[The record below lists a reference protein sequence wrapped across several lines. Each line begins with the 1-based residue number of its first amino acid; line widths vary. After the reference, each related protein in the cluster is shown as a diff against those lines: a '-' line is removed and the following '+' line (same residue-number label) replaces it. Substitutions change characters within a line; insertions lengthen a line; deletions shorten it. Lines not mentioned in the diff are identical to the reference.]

1 MRRYRMKNTKK
12 EVPTVNETVDTS
24 KETKIIDKETLPN
37 LMKTDQLIEYC
48 GYVKNCCSDLGT
60 KNDSAEGWDDYINFQ
75 EEEKRTNSNSKLNK
89 TLFKTTK
96 HKVEVNPDKPIED
109 MKKTLDEMKAAA
121 LKVSFVSVKD
131 IPENETLPIRV
142 GNSYIALDKLD
153 IQMVF
158 EWVASKLTDIAI
170 NKAKS
175 NNSDQVRINIKGIG
189 DIIFGRNN
197 LIGTVTNSHIF
208 LPIVANDHNAH
219 CSENDCKGCPYNK
232 VCSPGR

>member
-1 MRRYRMKNTKK
+1 MKNVKK

-24 KETKIIDKETLPN
+24 KETKTIDKETLPN
-37 LMKTDQLIEYC
+37 LMKE
-48 GYVKNCCSDLGT
+48 
-60 KNDSAEGWDDYINFQ
+60 AEKQIDP
-75 EEEKRTNSNSKLNK
+75 SLKLNSRMENV
-89 TLFKTTK
+89 FKTTK
-96 HKVEVNPDKPIED
+96 QKAKVNPDKPIED
-109 MKKTLDEMKAAA
+109 MKKTLDEMKAAV

-197 LIGTVTNSHIF
+197 LIGTVTNSRIF
-208 LPIVANDHNAH
+208 LPRQLATIDHNTH
-219 CSENDCKGCPYNK
+219 CSENDCNGCPYNK
-232 VCSPGR
+232 VCSPER

>member
-1 MRRYRMKNTKK
+1 MKNTKK
-12 EVPTVNETVDTS
+12 EVPIVNETVDTS
-24 KETKIIDKETLPN
+24 KETKIIGKETLPN
-37 LMKTDQLIEYC
+37 LMK
-48 GYVKNCCSDLGT
+48 V
-60 KNDSAEGWDDYINFQ
+60 AEKQI
-75 EEEKRTNSNSKLNK
+75 NSNSKLNK
-89 TLFKTTK
+89 TVFKTTK
-96 HKVEVNPDKPIED
+96 HKVEVDPDKPIED
-109 MKKTLDEMKAAA
+109 MKKTLDEMKAAV

-170 NKAKS
+170 NKAKT

-197 LIGTVTNSHIF
+197 LIGTVTNSRIF

>member
-1 MRRYRMKNTKK
+1 MKNTKK
-12 EVPTVNETVDTS
+12 EVPTVNETVYTS

-37 LMKTDQLIEYC
+37 L
-48 GYVKNCCSDLGT
+48 VKE
-60 KNDSAEGWDDYINFQ
+60 AEKQI
-75 EEEKRTNSNSKLNK
+75 NSNSKLNK
-89 TLFKTTK
+89 TVFKTTK
-96 HKVEVNPDKPIED
+96 HKVEVNPEKPIED

-175 NNSDQVRINIKGIG
+175 NNSDQVRINIKGIT
-189 DIIFGRNN
+189 RM
-197 LIGTVTNSHIF
+197 T
-208 LPIVANDHNAH
+208 
-219 CSENDCKGCPYNK
+219 
-232 VCSPGR
+232 

>member
-1 MRRYRMKNTKK
+1 MKNTKK

-37 LMKTDQLIEYC
+37 LMK
-48 GYVKNCCSDLGT
+48 
-60 KNDSAEGWDDYINFQ
+60 

-96 HKVEVNPDKPIED
+96 HKVEVNPEKPIED

-170 NKAKS
+170 NKAKT

-197 LIGTVTNSHIF
+197 LIGTVTNSRIF
-208 LPIVANDHNAH
+208 LPIVTNDHNTH

>member
-1 MRRYRMKNTKK
+1 MKNTKK

-24 KETKIIDKETLPN
+24 KETKTIGNETLPN
-37 LMKTDQLIEYC
+37 LMKE
-48 GYVKNCCSDLGT
+48 
-60 KNDSAEGWDDYINFQ
+60 AEKQIDP
-75 EEEKRTNSNSKLNK
+75 SLKLNSRMENV
-89 TLFKTTK
+89 FKTTK
-96 HKVEVNPDKPIED
+96 HKVEVDPEKPIED

-197 LIGTVTNSHIF
+197 LIGTVTNSRIF
-208 LPIVANDHNAH
+208 LPIVTNDHNTH

>member
-1 MRRYRMKNTKK
+1 MKNTKK

-24 KETKIIDKETLPN
+24 KETKIIGKETLPN
-37 LMKTDQLIEYC
+37 LMK
-48 GYVKNCCSDLGT
+48 
-60 KNDSAEGWDDYINFQ
+60 

-96 HKVEVNPDKPIED
+96 HKVEVNPEKPIED

-131 IPENETLPIRV
+131 IPENEILPIRV

-197 LIGTVTNSHIF
+197 LIGTVTNSRIF
-208 LPIVANDHNAH
+208 LPIVTNDHNTH

>member
-1 MRRYRMKNTKK
+1 MKNTKK
-12 EVPTVNETVDTS
+12 EVPTVNKTVDTS
-24 KETKIIDKETLPN
+24 KETKIIGKETLPN
-37 LMKTDQLIEYC
+37 LMK
-48 GYVKNCCSDLGT
+48 
-60 KNDSAEGWDDYINFQ
+60 

-96 HKVEVNPDKPIED
+96 HKVEVNLEKPIED
-109 MKKTLDEMKAAA
+109 MKKTLDEMKSAA

-197 LIGTVTNSHIF
+197 LIGTVTNSRIF
-208 LPIVANDHNAH
+208 LPIVANDHNTH
-219 CSENDCKGCPYNK
+219 CSENDCNGCPYNK

>member
-1 MRRYRMKNTKK
+1 MKNTKK

-37 LMKTDQLIEYC
+37 LMK
-48 GYVKNCCSDLGT
+48 
-60 KNDSAEGWDDYINFQ
+60 

-96 HKVEVNPDKPIED
+96 HKVEVNPEKPIED

-170 NKAKS
+170 NKAKT

-197 LIGTVTNSHIF
+197 LIGTVTNSRIF
-208 LPIVANDHNAH
+208 LPIVTNDHNTH

-232 VCSPGR
+232 ICSPGR

>member
-1 MRRYRMKNTKK
+1 MKNTKK

-24 KETKIIDKETLPN
+24 KETKTIGNETLPN
-37 LMKTDQLIEYC
+37 LMKE
-48 GYVKNCCSDLGT
+48 
-60 KNDSAEGWDDYINFQ
+60 AEKQIDP
-75 EEEKRTNSNSKLNK
+75 SLKLNSRMENV
-89 TLFKTTK
+89 FKTTRP
-96 HKVEVNPDKPIED
+96 KVKVNSDKPIED

-131 IPENETLPIRV
+131 IPENEILPIRV
-142 GNSYIALDKLD
+142 GNSYIVLDKLD

-197 LIGTVTNSHIF
+197 LIGTVTNSRIF
-208 LPIVANDHNAH
+208 LPIVANDHNTH
-219 CSENDCKGCPYNK
+219 CSENDCNCCPYNK
-232 VCSPGR
+232 VCCPVR

>member
-1 MRRYRMKNTKK
+1 MKNTKK

-60 KNDSAEGWDDYINFQ
+60 KNDSDEGWDDYINFQ

-96 HKVEVNPDKPIED
+96 HKVEVNPDKSIED

-197 LIGTVTNSHIF
+197 LIGTVTNSRIF
-208 LPIVANDHNAH
+208 LPIVANDHNSH

>member
-1 MRRYRMKNTKK
+1 MKNTKK
-12 EVPTVNETVDTS
+12 EVPTVDETVDTS
-24 KETKIIDKETLPN
+24 KETKIIGKETLPN
-37 LMKTDQLIEYC
+37 LMK
-48 GYVKNCCSDLGT
+48 
-60 KNDSAEGWDDYINFQ
+60 

-96 HKVEVNPDKPIED
+96 HKVEINPEKPIED

-197 LIGTVTNSHIF
+197 LIGTVTNSRIF
-208 LPIVANDHNAH
+208 LPIVANDHNSH
-219 CSENDCKGCPYNK
+219 CSENDCNGCPYNK

>member
-1 MRRYRMKNTKK
+1 MKNTKK
-12 EVPTVNETVDTS
+12 EVPTVNETVYTS

-37 LMKTDQLIEYC
+37 L
-48 GYVKNCCSDLGT
+48 VKE
-60 KNDSAEGWDDYINFQ
+60 AEKQI
-75 EEEKRTNSNSKLNK
+75 NSNSKLNK
-89 TLFKTTK
+89 TVFKTTK
-96 HKVEVNPDKPIED
+96 HKVEVNPEKPIED

-175 NNSDQVRINIKGIG
+175 NKSDQVRLNIKGIG

-197 LIGTVTNSHIF
+197 LVGTVTNSRIF
-208 LPIVANDHNAH
+208 LPIVANDHNSH

>member
-1 MRRYRMKNTKK
+1 M
-12 EVPTVNETVDTS
+12 
-24 KETKIIDKETLPN
+24 
-37 LMKTDQLIEYC
+37 
-48 GYVKNCCSDLGT
+48 
-60 KNDSAEGWDDYINFQ
+60 
-75 EEEKRTNSNSKLNK
+75 
-89 TLFKTTK
+89 FKTTK
-96 HKVEVNPDKPIED
+96 HKVEVNPEKPIED

-170 NKAKS
+170 DKAKS

-197 LIGTVTNSHIF
+197 LIGTVTNSRIF
-208 LPIVANDHNAH
+208 LPIVANDHNSH

>member
-1 MRRYRMKNTKK
+1 MKNTKK

-24 KETKIIDKETLPN
+24 KETKIIGKETLPN
-37 LMKTDQLIEYC
+37 LMK
-48 GYVKNCCSDLGT
+48 
-60 KNDSAEGWDDYINFQ
+60 

-89 TLFKTTK
+89 TVFKTTK
-96 HKVEVNPDKPIED
+96 HKVEVNPEKPIED
-109 MKKTLDEMKAAA
+109 MKKTLDEMKAAV

-131 IPENETLPIRV
+131 IPENEILPIRV

-208 LPIVANDHNAH
+208 LPVVSNDHNSH
-219 CSENDCKGCPYNK
+219 CSENDCNGCPYNK

>member
-1 MRRYRMKNTKK
+1 MKNAKK

-24 KETKIIDKETLPN
+24 KETKIIGKETLPN
-37 LMKTDQLIEYC
+37 LMK
-48 GYVKNCCSDLGT
+48 
-60 KNDSAEGWDDYINFQ
+60 

-89 TLFKTTK
+89 TVFKTTK
-96 HKVEVNPDKPIED
+96 HKVEVEVNSDKPIED
-109 MKKTLDEMKAAA
+109 MKKTLDEMKAAT
-121 LKVSFVSVKD
+121 LKVSFVSIKD
-131 IPENETLPIRV
+131 IPENEILPIRV

-197 LIGTVTNSHIF
+197 LIGTVTNSRIF
-208 LPIVANDHNAH
+208 LPIVTNDHNAH
-219 CSENDCKGCPYNK
+219 CSENDCNGCPYNK

>member
-1 MRRYRMKNTKK
+1 MKNTKK

-24 KETKIIDKETLPN
+24 KETKIIGKETLPN
-37 LMKTDQLIEYC
+37 LMK
-48 GYVKNCCSDLGT
+48 
-60 KNDSAEGWDDYINFQ
+60 

-89 TLFKTTK
+89 TVFKTTK
-96 HKVEVNPDKPIED
+96 HKVEVEVNSDKPIED
-109 MKKTLDEMKAAA
+109 MKKTLDEMKAAT
-121 LKVSFVSVKD
+121 LKVSFVSIKD
-131 IPENETLPIRV
+131 IPENEILPIRV

-197 LIGTVTNSHIF
+197 LIGTVTNSRIF
-208 LPIVANDHNAH
+208 LPIVTNDHNAH
-219 CSENDCKGCPYNK
+219 CSENDCNGCPYNK

>member
-1 MRRYRMKNTKK
+1 MKNTKK
-12 EVPTVNETVDTS
+12 EVPTVNETVYTS
-24 KETKIIDKETLPN
+24 KETKKIDKETLPN
-37 LMKTDQLIEYC
+37 L
-48 GYVKNCCSDLGT
+48 VKE
-60 KNDSAEGWDDYINFQ
+60 AEKQIN
-75 EEEKRTNSNSKLNK
+75 TNSKLNK
-89 TLFKTTK
+89 TVFKTTK
-96 HKVEVNPDKPIED
+96 HKVEVNPEKPIED

-142 GNSYIALDKLD
+142 GNSDIALDKLD

-197 LIGTVTNSHIF
+197 LVGTVTNSRIF
-208 LPIVANDHNAH
+208 LPIVANDHNSH

>member
-1 MRRYRMKNTKK
+1 MKNTKK
-12 EVPTVNETVDTS
+12 EVPTVNETVYTS

-37 LMKTDQLIEYC
+37 L
-48 GYVKNCCSDLGT
+48 VKE
-60 KNDSAEGWDDYINFQ
+60 AEKQID
-75 EEEKRTNSNSKLNK
+75 SNSKLNK
-89 TLFKTTK
+89 TVFKTTK
-96 HKVEVNPDKPIED
+96 HKVEVNPEKPIED

-197 LIGTVTNSHIF
+197 LVGTVTNSRIF
-208 LPIVANDHNAH
+208 LPIVANDHNSH

>member
-1 MRRYRMKNTKK
+1 MKNTKK
-12 EVPTVNETVDTS
+12 EVPTVNETVYTS

-37 LMKTDQLIEYC
+37 L
-48 GYVKNCCSDLGT
+48 VKE
-60 KNDSAEGWDDYINFQ
+60 AEKQID
-75 EEEKRTNSNSKLNK
+75 SNSKLNK
-89 TLFKTTK
+89 TVFKTTK
-96 HKVEVNPDKPIED
+96 HKVEVNPEKPIED

-197 LIGTVTNSHIF
+197 LVGTVTNSRIF
-208 LPIVANDHNAH
+208 LPIVANDHNSH

-232 VCSPGR
+232 VCSPGM

>member
-1 MRRYRMKNTKK
+1 MKNTKK

-37 LMKTDQLIEYC
+37 LMK
-48 GYVKNCCSDLGT
+48 
-60 KNDSAEGWDDYINFQ
+60 

-170 NKAKS
+170 NKAKT

-197 LIGTVTNSHIF
+197 LIGTVTNSRIF
-208 LPIVANDHNAH
+208 LPIVTNDHNTH

>member
-1 MRRYRMKNTKK
+1 MWRYRMKNTKK
-12 EVPTVNETVDTS
+12 EVPTVNETVYTS

-37 LMKTDQLIEYC
+37 L
-48 GYVKNCCSDLGT
+48 VKE
-60 KNDSAEGWDDYINFQ
+60 AEKQI
-75 EEEKRTNSNSKLNK
+75 NSNSKLNK
-89 TLFKTTK
+89 TVFKTTK
-96 HKVEVNPDKPIED
+96 HKVEVNPEKPIED

-197 LIGTVTNSHIF
+197 LVGTVTNSRIF
-208 LPIVANDHNAH
+208 LPIVANDHNSH

-232 VCSPGR
+232 VCYPGR

>member
-1 MRRYRMKNTKK
+1 MKNTKK
-12 EVPTVNETVDTS
+12 EVLTVNETVDTS
-24 KETKIIDKETLPN
+24 KETKIIGEETLPN
-37 LMKTDQLIEYC
+37 LMKA
-48 GYVKNCCSDLGT
+48 S
-60 KNDSAEGWDDYINFQ
+60 
-75 EEEKRTNSNSKLNK
+75 EKQINSNSKLNK
-89 TLFKTTK
+89 TVFKTTK

-170 NKAKS
+170 NKAKT

-197 LIGTVTNSHIF
+197 LIGTVTNSRIF
-208 LPIVANDHNAH
+208 LPIVTNDHNTH

>member
-1 MRRYRMKNTKK
+1 MKNTKK

-37 LMKTDQLIEYC
+37 LMK
-48 GYVKNCCSDLGT
+48 
-60 KNDSAEGWDDYINFQ
+60 

-96 HKVEVNPDKPIED
+96 HKVEVNPEKPIED

-175 NNSDQVRINIKGIG
+175 NNIDQVRINIKDIG

-197 LIGTVTNSHIF
+197 LIGTVTNSRIF
-208 LPIVANDHNAH
+208 LPIVTNDHNAH
-219 CSENDCKGCPYNK
+219 CSENDCNGCPYNK

>member
-1 MRRYRMKNTKK
+1 MKNTKK

-24 KETKIIDKETLPN
+24 KETKIIGKETLPN
-37 LMKTDQLIEYC
+37 LMK
-48 GYVKNCCSDLGT
+48 
-60 KNDSAEGWDDYINFQ
+60 

-89 TLFKTTK
+89 TVFKTTK
-96 HKVEVNPDKPIED
+96 HKVEVEVNSDKPIED

-208 LPIVANDHNAH
+208 LPIVTNDHNAH
-219 CSENDCKGCPYNK
+219 CSENDCNGCPYNK

>member
-1 MRRYRMKNTKK
+1 MKNTKK

-24 KETKIIDKETLPN
+24 KETKTISNETLPN
-37 LMKTDQLIEYC
+37 LMKE
-48 GYVKNCCSDLGT
+48 
-60 KNDSAEGWDDYINFQ
+60 AEKQIDP
-75 EEEKRTNSNSKLNK
+75 SLKLNQRMENV
-89 TLFKTTK
+89 FKTTK
-96 HKVEVNPDKPIED
+96 QKVKVNPDKPIED

-175 NNSDQVRINIKGIG
+175 NNSYQVRINIKGIG

-197 LIGTVTNSHIF
+197 LIGTVTNSRIF
-208 LPIVANDHNAH
+208 LPIVA
-219 CSENDCKGCPYNK
+219 K
-232 VCSPGR
+232 

>member
-1 MRRYRMKNTKK
+1 MKNTKK

-24 KETKIIDKETLPN
+24 KETKTIGKDTLPN
-37 LMKTDQLIEYC
+37 LMK
-48 GYVKNCCSDLGT
+48 
-60 KNDSAEGWDDYINFQ
+60 

-89 TLFKTTK
+89 TVFKTTK
-96 HKVEVNPDKPIED
+96 HKVEVNPEKPIED

-121 LKVSFVSVKD
+121 LKVSFVSIKD

-170 NKAKS
+170 DKAKS

-197 LIGTVTNSHIF
+197 LIGTVTNSRIF
-208 LPIVANDHNAH
+208 LPRQLATIDHNTH
-219 CSENDCKGCPYNK
+219 CSENDCNGCPYNK

>member
-1 MRRYRMKNTKK
+1 MKNTKK
-12 EVPTVNETVDTS
+12 EVPTVNETVYTS

-37 LMKTDQLIEYC
+37 L
-48 GYVKNCCSDLGT
+48 VKE
-60 KNDSAEGWDDYINFQ
+60 AEKQI
-75 EEEKRTNSNSKLNK
+75 NSNSKLNK
-89 TLFKTTK
+89 TVFKTTK
-96 HKVEVNPDKPIED
+96 HKVEVNPEKPIED

-197 LIGTVTNSHIF
+197 LVGTVTNSRIF
-208 LPIVANDHNAH
+208 LPIVANDHNSH

-232 VCSPGR
+232 VCYPGR

>member
-1 MRRYRMKNTKK
+1 MKNTKK

-24 KETKIIDKETLPN
+24 KETKTIGKETLPN
-37 LMKTDQLIEYC
+37 LMKE
-48 GYVKNCCSDLGT
+48 
-60 KNDSAEGWDDYINFQ
+60 AEKQIDP
-75 EEEKRTNSNSKLNK
+75 SLKLNSRMENV
-89 TLFKTTK
+89 FKTTK
-96 HKVEVNPDKPIED
+96 QKAKVNPDKPIED
-109 MKKTLDEMKAAA
+109 MKKTLDEMKAAV

-189 DIIFGRNN
+189 DIIFGRND
-197 LIGTVTNSHIF
+197 LSGTVTNSRIF
-208 LPIVANDHNAH
+208 LPIVANDHNTH
-219 CSENDCKGCPYNK
+219 CSENDCKSCPYNK

>member
-1 MRRYRMKNTKK
+1 MKNTKK

-37 LMKTDQLIEYC
+37 LMK
-48 GYVKNCCSDLGT
+48 
-60 KNDSAEGWDDYINFQ
+60 

-96 HKVEVNPDKPIED
+96 HKVEVNPEKPIED
-109 MKKTLDEMKAAA
+109 MKKTLDEMKAAT

-197 LIGTVTNSHIF
+197 LIGTVTNSRIF

-219 CSENDCKGCPYNK
+219 CSENDCNGCPYNK

>member
-1 MRRYRMKNTKK
+1 MKNTKK
-12 EVPTVNETVDTS
+12 EVPTVNETVYTS

-37 LMKTDQLIEYC
+37 L
-48 GYVKNCCSDLGT
+48 VKE
-60 KNDSAEGWDDYINFQ
+60 AEKQI
-75 EEEKRTNSNSKLNK
+75 NSNSKLNK
-89 TLFKTTK
+89 TVFKTTK
-96 HKVEVNPDKPIED
+96 HKVEVNPEKPIED

-197 LIGTVTNSHIF
+197 LVGTVTNSRIF
-208 LPIVANDHNAH
+208 LPIVANDHNSH